1 MINNQIIQEFK
12 KELEEIKSDL
22 RKEIKL
28 KNPKIKFN
36 DYVYKN
42 YYSKGHLLCHVGIA
56 VTESIGIGLLY
67 VCTAVSGLRIAIGI
81 HVVIVFSNIVYDKS
95 KEK

>member
-1 MINNQIIQEFK
+1 MIYNQIIQEFI

-42 YYSKGHLLCHVGIA
+42 FYSKGHLYLML
-56 VTESIGIGLLY
+56 ELL
-67 VCTAVSGLRIAIGI
+67 
-81 HVVIVFSNIVYDKS
+81 
-95 KEK
+95 

>member
-1 MINNQIIQEFK
+1 MIYNQIIQEFI

-28 KNPKIKFN
+28 KNPKIKLN

-42 YYSKGHLLCHVGIA
+42 YYSKGHLLCHIGITVA
-56 VTESIGIGLLY
+56 ESIGIGLLY
-67 VCTAVSGLRIAIGI
+67 VGAAVSGWELQLE
-81 HVVIVFSNIVYDKS
+81 FM
-95 KEK
+95 

>member
-1 MINNQIIQEFK
+1 MIYNQIIQEFK

-22 RKEIKL
+22 REKIKL

-42 YYSKGHLLCHVGIA
+42 FYSKGHLLCHVGIA

-81 HVVIVFSNIVYDKS
+81 HVVIAFSIIVYDKS